1 MMPVAD
7 RATLLSQPVGTPLLK
22 FHAYVADVSME
33 DWIPDSLKRDQAITL
48 NLAVVQ
54 DVLGRIV
61 ALKENPALYEDTLL
75 KNPDYMTAPQ

>member
-1 MMPVAD
+1 MLN
-7 RATLLSQPVGTPLLK
+7 TLLSSADSLLRSPDC
-22 FHAYVADVSME
+22 AADVSME
-33 DWIPDSLKRDQAITL
+33 DWIPDSLKRDQDITL

>member
-1 MMPVAD
+1 
-7 RATLLSQPVGTPLLK
+7 
-22 FHAYVADVSME
+22 ME
-33 DWIPDSLKRDQAITL
+33 DWIPDSLKRDQDITL

-61 ALKENPALYEDTLL
+61 ALKENPALYEDPLL